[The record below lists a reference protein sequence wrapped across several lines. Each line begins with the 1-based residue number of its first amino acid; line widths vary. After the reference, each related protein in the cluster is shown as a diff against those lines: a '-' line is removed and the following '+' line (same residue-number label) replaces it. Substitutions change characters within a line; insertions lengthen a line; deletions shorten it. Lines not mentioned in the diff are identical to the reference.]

1 MPVGCD
7 DNVGALPRVY
17 KKHRTRVRKMNEALS
32 PSLSSSQGGYE
43 IMETDDAVQS
53 RELHPEPNRDI
64 SLQPVIN
71 QILSPESTPSEAIP
85 PIDLTEPKVPL
96 FLHSIEAESSASK
109 RAMELKS
116 KLGKSSST
124 NDFWEMLLK
133 ELCVVANAQCGL
145 VTERILSDDEHGVVE
160 LPELGEPGSYL
171 MAIGLYV
178 DAGKDAKEMY
188 HGYKFPA
195 HKTPSALMRDDK
207 VVVIPER
214 LDEIAPENP
223 RCIPW
228 KKSKAFIGVPLFA
241 DGKCLAHL
249 GLVWNAEGAMKRA
262 LSWTFVEM
270 ILHSLE
276 DMIVQRIIE
285 RNVSK
290 PIVQQSTPVNMTPPL
305 TIAASQSLRPYA
317 RSLSH
322 ELRTP
327 MQGIVG
333 MLDLMYSTVLDA
345 LASQH
350 HSRTHFILQELK
362 HHIEVV
368 QDSSRRAVEAA
379 DNVIHAYDLDM
390 QMPESPLSINPDND
404 SVQASSLFQLPSP
417 GETVVTESDIST
429 PGKRRERDVSEE
441 LDYHPGPPLKKMFT
455 MTEGEFLGN
464 YYNSTTPDAAAT
476 RSRELAHEIGM
487 NMDRTTTGEAYFAA
501 NHNDNPHTS
510 TLMMNNAPQRV
521 MLRTF
526 LRTVVHEALQSGH
539 PTSEVHT
546 ETDRGET
553 IEVRTEGSRG
563 EIQDRTIHLE
573 LDPDVPEVVMTEE
586 QHLQF
591 ALQKVVDNAIKFTDE
606 GSITIK
612 VSLSKNSQTVEIR
625 VIDTG
630 RGIPEASRSYLFHPH
645 FQEDPSISRSKDGL
659 GLSLFNAKAH
669 VRKRLGGD
677 VMLERSSTKG
687 PSKGSQFLIRLPI
700 SSIDIDGTETPLVGS
715 TPSTPIPQ
723 SLSSLRPSSRSN
735 LGGPTIRSTSS
746 SSSSSVSYF
755 PSESPPP
762 IVTVARSKK
771 RLSFNPNLAKDYP
784 INFLIAEDNAINR
797 NVAVGSLKK
806 LGYSKDNITVAFDG
820 LEAVRSY
827 KDSLS
832 RPRESRFSG
841 VLMDIWMPNMDGYE
855 AAEKIL
861 NIGRENGENTKV
873 IAVTADITG
882 QSAEKAKEVGM
893 HGFLAKPYKVNDI
906 ERMIIQ
912 NFPRAC
918 SV

>member
-1 MPVGCD
+1 
-7 DNVGALPRVY
+7 
-17 KKHRTRVRKMNEALS
+17 
-32 PSLSSSQGGYE
+32 
-43 IMETDDAVQS
+43 METDDIAQP
-53 RELHPEPNRDI
+53 RELDANPELDI
-64 SLQPVIN
+64 SLVVAAGT
-71 QILSPESTPSEAIP
+71 ILSPSDSIS
-85 PIDLTEPKVPL
+85 PIDLVESKEPVIRHVAL
-96 FLHSIEAESSASK
+96 EAEDNASK
-109 RAMELKS
+109 RVVDLKAR
-116 KLGKSSST
+116 LGRAS
-124 NDFWEMLLK
+124 NHDFWEILLK
-133 ELCVVANAQCGL
+133 ELCAIANAQCGL
-145 VTERILSDDEHGVVE
+145 VAEKILGDEERGVAQ

-171 MAIGLYV
+171 MGIGCYV
-178 DAGKDAKEMY
+178 DGGKDAREMY

-195 HKTPSALMRDDK
+195 HQTPSACMRDDK

-214 LDEIAPENP
+214 LDEAAPGNP
-223 RCIPW
+223 GCIPW
-228 KKSKAFIGVPLFA
+228 KKSEAFIGVPLLSE
-241 DGKCLAHL
+241 GKCFAHL
-249 GLVWNAEGAMKRA
+249 GLIWNVEGAVKRD
-262 LSWTFVEM
+262 LSWNFIEM
-270 ILHSLE
+270 IMHSLE
-276 DMIVQRIIE
+276 DMIVQRLFE
-285 RNVSK
+285 RNPSK
-290 PIVQQSTPVNMTPPL
+290 SILQQSTQANMAAPTTL
-305 TIAASQSLRPYA
+305 AASQSLRPYA

-345 LASQH
+345 LASEN
-350 HSRTHFILQELK
+350 HSRAHFIFKELK

-390 QMPESPLSINPDND
+390 QMPESPLSSNLDNEPG
-404 SVQASSLFQLPSP
+404 QASSLFQLPSP
-417 GETVVTESDIST
+417 GETVATESDIST

-455 MTEGEFLGN
+455 MTESEFLGN
-464 YYNSTTPDAAAT
+464 YYNATPSDAT
-476 RSRELAHEIGM
+476 DRSRELGHEGGA
-487 NMDRTTTGEAYFAA
+487 NTDRTISGDGEAYFSA
-501 NHNDNPHTS
+501 NHNDSLQTS
-510 TLMMNNAPQRV
+510 AVMMNNAPQRV
-521 MLRTF
+521 ILRTF

-573 LDPDVPEVVMTEE
+573 LDPDVPEVIMTAE

-612 VSLSKNSQTVEIR
+612 VSLSKNSQTAEIR

-630 RGIPEASRSYLFHPH
+630 RGIPESSKSYLFHPH

-677 VMLERSSTKG
+677 MTLERSSTKG
-687 PSKGSQFLIRLPI
+687 PFKGSQFLIRLPI
-700 SSIDIDGTETPLVGS
+700 SSIDIDGTETPLIGS
-715 TPSTPIPQ
+715 SPGTPIPHA
-723 SLSSLRPSSRSN
+723 LPSLRPSS
-735 LGGPTIRSTSS
+735 LMT
-746 SSSSSVSYF
+746 VSK
-755 PSESPPP
+755 
-762 IVTVARSKK
+762 SKK

-784 INFLIAEDNAINR
+784 LNFLIAEDNAINR

-841 VLMDIWMPNMDGYE
+841 VLMDIWMPKMDGYE

-861 NIGRENGENTKV
+861 NIGRENGETTKV

-882 QSAEKAKEVGM
+882 QSAEKAREVGM